1 MNRANLA
8 VPDSKAAKTKIA
20 RNKNESGN
28 SARVKNKAVAANKA
42 VTNKEATSKADD
54 KSCLSE
60 HSNGGGRLPPFR
72 LYVQR
77 LAFSP
82 NNITTSA
89 SVARDCFL

>member
-28 SARVKNKAVAANKA
+28 SARVKNKAVAA
-42 VTNKEATSKADD
+42 NKEATSKADD